1 LLQADQP
8 ELEAGKRVTD
18 AMQTD
23 LAHTLGRMLRP
34 FRPGPGAFASRRP
47 SFAARPATIT
57 PESPVFEDNGPI
69 PARYTAYGEGV
80 SPPLAW
86 RDLPSG
92 TESLVLLVEDA
103 DAPSLR
109 PLVHAILVGIPP
121 SLSGLGEGAIPALQ
135 RGPAPDG
142 WRAGRNSVGRCGW
155 LPIMPP
161 PGHGPHRYGF
171 QLFALSGKP
180 DFEWPPGR
188 EFTLKTI
195 APHVIGRGELI
206 GLYRRK

>member
-1 LLQADQP
+1 MA
-8 ELEAGKRVTD
+8 K
-18 AMQTD
+18 D

-47 SFAARPATIT
+47 WRAGCPKTIT
-57 PESPVFEDNGPI
+57 LESAAFENNGPM
-69 PARYTAYGEGV
+69 PDRHTAYGDGL

-86 RDLPSG
+86 RDLPP
-92 TESLVLLVEDA
+92 TTRSLALLVEDA

-109 PLVHAILVGIPP
+109 PLVHAILVGIPA
-121 SLSGLGEGAIPALQ
+121 SSSGLAEGAIPPVQ
-135 RGPAPDG
+135 RGPASGG
-142 WRAGRNSVGRCGW
+142 WLVGRNSLGRCGW

-171 QLFALSGKP
+171 QLFALDAEP
-180 DFEWPPGR
+180 AWQWPPGR
-188 EFTLKTI
+188 GFMLKTI
-195 APHVIGRGELI
+195 APHIVGRGELI